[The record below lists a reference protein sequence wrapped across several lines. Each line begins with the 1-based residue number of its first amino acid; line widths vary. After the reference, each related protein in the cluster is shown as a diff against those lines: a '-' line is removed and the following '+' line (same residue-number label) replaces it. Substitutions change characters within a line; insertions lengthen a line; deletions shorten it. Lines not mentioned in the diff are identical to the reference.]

1 MRVKLIILILQTLKH
16 FNDVL
21 DDLRSTAHS
30 SFNVRQNIDVDYRNT
45 NKKLRREIEYQK
57 SKLVK

>member
-21 DDLRSTAHS
+21 NSLYHMAYYSDLNDIETKS
-30 SFNVRQNIDVDYRNT
+30 I
-45 NKKLRREIEYQK
+45 NKKLSKEIKYQE

>member
-21 DDLRSTAHS
+21 R
-30 SFNVRQNIDVDYRNT
+30 NVNLDYDEESRLAKNSKNIE
-45 NKKLRREIEYQK
+45 KKLSKEIKYQNQN
-57 SKLVK
+57 L

>member
-16 FNDVL
+16 FNNVFD
-21 DDLRSTAHS
+21 RIEFSTTNWHS
-30 SFNVRQNIDVDYRNT
+30 EPEYEDIK
-45 NKKLRREIEYQK
+45 KKLSKEIKYQE

>member
-21 DDLRSTAHS
+21 NSLYHMAYRSDLNDIETKS
-30 SFNVRQNIDVDYRNT
+30 I
-45 NKKLRREIEYQK
+45 NKKLSKEIKYQE
-57 SKLVK
+57 SNLVK

>member
-21 DDLRSTAHS
+21 NSLYHMAYCSDLNDIETKS
-30 SFNVRQNIDVDYRNT
+30 I
-45 NKKLRREIEYQK
+45 NKKLSKEIKYQE